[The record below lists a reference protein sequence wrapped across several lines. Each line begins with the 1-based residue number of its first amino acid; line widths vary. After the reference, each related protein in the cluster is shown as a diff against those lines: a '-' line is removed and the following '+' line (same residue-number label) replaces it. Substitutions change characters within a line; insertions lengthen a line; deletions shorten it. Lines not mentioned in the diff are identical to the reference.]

1 MSYFYGAPVTNFDNC
16 HEKRSGRK
24 HNKHRSLAPDGTDLE
39 PVHRSRH
46 RHKHVSRSRHAPKLK
61 LSPNDTQDMNPEN
74 ENASTSKSRSKR
86 HLQKDIQ
93 RLLEENEKLASRL
106 ESSAGDSGIQQ
117 STAKDLR
124 DKEALI
130 IKLQN
135 KNEKMQIAC
144 KDINTENIKLKELL
158 NQRET
163 DYRKL
168 HIHHEELTQF
178 AQGIEE
184 EKNHLLIV
192 TQKLKADKLQLTED
206 LGLLK
211 NLIYKL
217 NVEIERYQDK
227 LRQEDRN
234 GLQQIDTGTACEVD
248 TTNDTNKMLESW
260 GRVNI
265 HALGPLL
272 DAYQENLSEK
282 DDLIKKYGK
291 EIEEFSGRCK
301 DIVAENEMLH
311 KEIKDLVSKL
321 KSKTEEIEELT
332 RDATVVKEQ
341 NDLLIKQV
349 SLLKQKLVEI
359 HAVYEKKV
367 ESMSRD
373 NEKIHNDFLACK
385 SELSNIQGKYEILNE
400 GYEKLKHNNERTMP
414 VSVHMAAIDECK
426 HLFEELKSQYELE
439 KQKLLNKIK
448 YLEETQPENER
459 QLIMVTAER
468 DQLKTTVKCLEKNL
482 KRTQHKL
489 EHLQNSIYSIQ
500 VSRDSLKRQLNKTA
514 GYCEELAAEQE
525 RLVKENRELSVVLQ
539 EREKENENYQYLGDS
554 IVNRMG
560 NLKNQIKSVQAGAK
574 EQLKTVEKH
583 IKSQEIGADQM
594 KTEYQRELERLKQLL
609 RQKEDLIGKLQREKY
624 ATQDN
629 LELVWRAATSGDK
642 KVKDVLKNTKIYNI

>member
-1 MSYFYGAPVTNFDNC
+1 MSYFYGTPVTNFDSR

-24 HNKHRSLAPDGTDLE
+24 HSKHRALAPDGTDLE
-39 PVHRSRH
+39 PIHRSRH
-46 RHKHVSRSRHAPKLK
+46 RHKHVSRPRHAPKLK
-61 LSPNDTQDMNPEN
+61 ISPNDTQDMNPEN
-74 ENASTSKSRSKR
+74 ENASATKSRTKR
-86 HLQKDIQ
+86 HLQKEIQ
-93 RLLEENEKLASRL
+93 RLLEENETLASRL
-106 ESSAGDSGIQQ
+106 ELSAGDSGIQQ
-117 STAKDLR
+117 SIAKDLK

-135 KNEKMQIAC
+135 KNEKMEAFC
-144 KDINTENIKLKELL
+144 KDVNTENMKLKELL

-192 TQKLKADKLQLTED
+192 NQKLKADKLQLTED

-234 GLQQIDTGTACEVD
+234 GLQQTDTGTACEVD
-248 TTNDTNKMLESW
+248 TIDTNKMLESW

-311 KEIKDLVSKL
+311 KDIKDLTSKL

-332 RDATVVKEQ
+332 RDASVVKEQ
-341 NDLLIKQV
+341 NDLLMKQV
-349 SLLKQKLVEI
+349 ALLKQKLVEI

-373 NEKIHNDFLACK
+373 NEKIHNDFLVCK

-414 VSVHMAAIDECK
+414 VSVHTAAIDECK
-426 HLFEELKSQYELE
+426 RLFEELKSQYELE
-439 KQKLLNKIK
+439 KQKLVNKIK

-459 QLIMVTAER
+459 QLIIITAER
-468 DQLKTTVKCLEKNL
+468 DQLKTTVKCLEKNF

-489 EHLQNSIYSIQ
+489 EHLQNSMYSIQ

-525 RLVKENRELSVVLQ
+525 RLIKENRELSIVLQ
-539 EREKENENYQYLGDS
+539 EREKENENYQYLGDN
-554 IVNRMG
+554 IVHRMG

-583 IKSQEIGADQM
+583 IKSQEMGADQM
-594 KTEYQRELERLKQLL
+594 KTEYQRELQRLKQLL